1 MYLQLIDIIF
11 PVLVAAGIGFF
22 WKRAGRPFDMAMVSG
37 LVSEIAVPCLIVAT
51 LARFKLEGGVFG
63 TVALIWLV
71 IMLGFLAAGAVL
83 LRLVR
88 LPFHTYLPVI
98 SFPNTGNL
106 GLPLSLF
113 AFGEEG
119 MALAIAAFCV
129 NSVAQFSLG
138 QWIAAGTMS
147 ARKILM
153 LPNLWAV
160 IVALALVLSGIV
172 LPKAVQNALTLIG
185 NLCIPIMLLAL
196 GVSLASLKI
205 GGLARSFAFALWRVG
220 SGFVLGVA
228 ATEAFGL
235 TGAMRGIII
244 IQASMSSAVFSY
256 VWAQQY
262 DRDPPAVAG
271 VVVVSTLVNFA
282 SLPLI
287 LAVALDPAVLP
298 WR

>member
-1 MYLQLIDIIF
+1 MYLHLVDIIF
-11 PVLVAAGIGFF
+11 PVLVAAGIGFA
-22 WKRAGRPFDMAMVSG
+22 WKKAGRPFDMAMVSG

-51 LARFKLEGGVFG
+51 LARFKLEGGTFG
-63 TVALIWLV
+63 FVALLWLG
-71 IMLGFLAAGAVL
+71 MMAAFLAAGAAL
-83 LRLVR
+83 LKVAR
-88 LPFHTYLPVI
+88 LPVHTYLPVI

-138 QWIAAGTMS
+138 QWIAAGAMS
-147 ARKILM
+147 VRRILM

-160 IVALALVLSGIV
+160 IAALALVLSGVV
-172 LPKAVQNALTLIG
+172 LPKAVQNALSLIG
-185 NLCIPIMLLAL
+185 NICVPIMLLAL
-196 GVSLASLKI
+196 GVSLASLRV

-228 ATEAFGL
+228 ATEIFGL
-235 TGAMRGIII
+235 TGAMRGIVI

-256 VWAQQY
+256 MWAQQF

-271 VVVVSTLVNFA
+271 IVVVSTLVNFI